1 MPFLPCGYLR
11 FFVNCS
17 LLCHINLETNN
28 TAARKGSQFETD
40 WPNFPLLFQVDV
52 LEIAAHSSSSIK
64 LCIRLYISDLTT
76 RRKLKLIRPDPTP
89 HNLISLWS
97 NRHFSIQGIHQKV
110 VAFPQ
115 SIRQVLTHNNK

>member
-40 WPNFPLLFQVDV
+40 WPNFPPLFQVEL
-52 LEIAAHSSSSIK
+52 LEIAAFFFFHK
-64 LCIRLYISDLTT
+64 TMHYLLYFTDLTT